1 MHPIWRTHGRFSHRW
16 YIHFIHYMKLVV
28 VGVRNVNRPV
38 RPGSL
43 RTGTGRWHAVRPSE
57 DGDRRKWR
65 QSRANIRG
73 QWNSQV
79 LKLVELFKTL
89 NLPVE
94 YTVNSIH

>member
-28 VGVRNVNRPV
+28 MGVRNVNRP
-38 RPGSL
+38 
-43 RTGTGRWHAVRPSE
+43 VRPSE

-79 LKLVELFKTL
+79 VKLVELFKTL